1 MDVARLLTWTAERYP
16 HHIGV
21 GGPAPMTYREWDSR
35 TNQVARALAGLGVR
49 PRDRVAF
56 LLAGGEP
63 MASLHLAVQK
73 LGAVSVPLS
82 IRFSA
87 VELAYCLGDAAL
99 CLLVCDNTTAGLV
112 AAAAG
117 QAPPTGP
124 HSPRAPVQAY
134 LGAGAAPPGSAPL
147 CELAAGEPDGA
158 LPAPIPLL
166 REGDLSVM
174 LYTSGTTGRPKGVP
188 RTHRAEH
195 TAAVAH
201 VIQTQQ
207 RPGEVT
213 LGVMPMF
220 HTMGLRTLL
229 ASIIVGGI
237 WVPQAAFSAEESL
250 ELITGHGVSSLYLV
264 PTVYWSL
271 LRTGRLPEAASVR
284 RLAYAGAAM
293 TPALARDL
301 AAALRP
307 EVFVNHFGSTEIY
320 TFTICPDAAAKPGC
334 AGRAGVFSRVRLVD
348 PSPGAPPDVL
358 VGPGEQG
365 QVAVSM
371 ASPEAFGGYWRRP
384 DADARTIRDGWYFP
398 GDLAVADADGD
409 FWVSGRVDDMIVS
422 GGENIYPGEIEEAL
436 ARCPAV
442 ADVVVAGLPDDRW
455 GHAVTAFVVPC
466 SGLAPAQALAEV
478 DGFVRDGSGLP
489 SLKRPK
495 RLVAVDRIPTS
506 AVGKILRRQ
515 LTEGRYTALAETS
528 PGDGRPG
535 GAHPRQ
541 ASPEQASP
549 QQTSPGCASTE
560 TAP

>member
-1 MDVARLLTWTAERYP
+1 MDVSQMLTWTAERYP
-16 HHIGV
+16 HRHGV
-21 GGPAPMTYREWDSR
+21 GGPAPLTYRAWDSR
-35 TNQVARALAGLGVR
+35 TNQLARALAGLGVR

-82 IRFSA
+82 VRFGPA
-87 VELAYCLGDAAL
+87 ELSHCLNDAAPR
-99 CLLVCDNTTAGLV
+99 LLVTDDATGALADRAVDTV
-112 AAAAG
+112 S
-117 QAPPTGP
+117 PPLARAHLGP
-124 HSPRAPVQAY
+124 
-134 LGAGAAPPGSAPL
+134 GDIPPGTAPL
-147 CELAAGEPDGA
+147 RRLAADEPDGA
-158 LPAPIPLL
+158 LPAAVPPL
-166 REGDLSVM
+166 REDDLSVM

-220 HTMGLRTLL
+220 HTMGLRSLL
-229 ASIIVGGI
+229 ASIIVGGT
-237 WVPQAAFSAEESL
+237 WVPQAKFGAAESL
-250 ELITGHGVSSLYLV
+250 ELITSHSVTSLYLV

-271 LRTGRLPEAASVR
+271 LHTGRLPEAVSVT

-293 TPALARDL
+293 TPSLAREL
-301 AAALRP
+301 TGALNP

-348 PSPGAPPDVL
+348 PTPGAPPDAL
-358 VGPGEQG
+358 VAPGEQG

-371 ASPEAFGGYWRRP
+371 RSPEAFGGYWRRP
-384 DADARTIRDGWYFP
+384 DADTETIRGSWYFP
-398 GDLAVADADGD
+398 GDLAVADEDGD
-409 FWVSGRVDDMIVS
+409 LWVSGRVDDMIVS
-422 GGENIYPGEIEEAL
+422 GGENIYPGEIEDAL
-436 ARCPAV
+436 ARCAAV
-442 ADVVVAGLPDDRW
+442 ADVVVAGTPDDRW
-455 GHAVTAFVVPC
+455 GHAVTAFIVPR
-466 SGLAPAQALAEV
+466 SGLAPGQALTEV

-495 RLVAVDRIPTS
+495 RLVAVERIPTS
-506 AVGKILRRQ
+506 AVGKILRRE
-515 LTEGRYTALAETS
+515 LTEGKFTALAE
-528 PGDGRPG
+528 
-535 GAHPRQ
+535 AHPGEPPAAGQ
-541 ASPEQASP
+541 PEPRTGEPAVQ
-549 QQTSPGCASTE
+549 PGE
-560 TAP
+560 GR